1 MCEGTFI
8 LGIMSTL
15 VTGAL
20 VARLAKMFFILGANN
35 K

>member
-1 MCEGTFI
+1 MCGGTFI

-15 VTGAL
+15 VTGAI
-20 VARLAKMFFILGANN
+20 VMFFILGANN